1 MNAHSPGVL
10 FDRSVAEL
18 VAKILAQGG
27 GGGVGTGPRQ
37 TSASVTWIMT
47 GHIHR
52 WMCFHCVCITG
63 TKIYV

>member
-27 GGGVGTGPRQ
+27 GGGVGTGPR
-37 TSASVTWIMT
+37 
-47 GHIHR
+47 
-52 WMCFHCVCITG
+52 
-63 TKIYV
+63 